1 MLRKIDILR
10 YLKYKALMEPVHTV
24 VLALYGSF
32 LVLAIA
38 VFNSTA
44 GFICIV
50 AAFLFLAFWNCGYKD
65 RLNDFTVAV
74 RYPFCGT
81 KYLYQSVQ
89 RQNLQCLSCKELY
102 RRFYEEMQQ
111 VPGSLPPGTYKV
123 VTQAMFVQGIRNTE
137 HIQIIKKRKAYRKKI
152 KKLHQAVFLGRCKE
166 CSGKC
171 PVKASSFLK
180 QFYYVKF
187 MKGVLDKTEKK
198 RIIKNSECEF

>member
-1 MLRKIDILR
+1 MVKRADILR

-24 VLALYGSF
+24 VFALCSCFLLLAF
-32 LVLAIA
+32 A

-44 GFICIV
+44 GFICIA
-50 AAFLFLAFWNCGYKD
+50 AAFLCLGFWNCGYKD
-65 RLNDFTVAV
+65 RINDFTVAV
-74 RYPFCGT
+74 RYPFCKT

-89 RQNLQCLSCKELY
+89 RRNLQCLSCKELY
-102 RRFYEEMQQ
+102 RRFYEEMRQ
-111 VPGSLPPGTYKV
+111 VVPDSLPPGTYKV
-123 VTQAMFVQGIRNTE
+123 VTQAMFVQGIRDTE

-171 PVKASSFLK
+171 PAQASSSLK

-187 MKGVLDKTEKK
+187 MKGCT
-198 RIIKNSECEF
+198 

>member
-137 HIQIIKKRKAYRKKI
+137 HIRIIKKRKAYRKKI
-152 KKLHQAVFLGRCKE
+152 KEAASGRFPR
-166 CSGKC
+166 
-171 PVKASSFLK
+171 PV
-180 QFYYVKF
+180 
-187 MKGVLDKTEKK
+187 
-198 RIIKNSECEF
+198 

>member
-1 MLRKIDILR
+1 MNAKKIKEACKVVKRADILR

-24 VLALYGSF
+24 VFALCSCFLLLAF
-32 LVLAIA
+32 A

-44 GFICIV
+44 GFICIA
-50 AAFLFLAFWNCGYKD
+50 AAFLCLGFWNCGYKD
-65 RLNDFTVAV
+65 RINDFTVAV
-74 RYPFCGT
+74 RYPFCKT

-89 RQNLQCLSCKELY
+89 RRNLQCLSCKELY
-102 RRFYEEMQQ
+102 RRFYEEMRQ
-111 VPGSLPPGTYKV
+111 VVPDSLPPGTYKV
-123 VTQAMFVQGIRNTE
+123 VTQAMFVQGIRDTE

-171 PVKASSFLK
+171 PAQTSSSLK

-187 MKGVLDKTEKK
+187 MKGCT
-198 RIIKNSECEF
+198 

>member
-1 MLRKIDILR
+1 MDFMNAKKIKEACKLLRKIDIFR

-24 VLALYGSF
+24 VLALYGCF
-32 LVLAIA
+32 LLLVLAA
-38 VFNSTA
+38 SNSTV
-44 GFICIV
+44 GLICIV

-65 RLNDFTVAV
+65 RINDFTVAV
-74 RYPFCGT
+74 RYPFCKT

-89 RQNLQCLSCKELY
+89 RRNLQCLSCKELY
-102 RRFYEEMQQ
+102 RRFYEEMRQ
-111 VPGSLPPGTYKV
+111 VVPDSLPPGTYKV
-123 VTQAMFVQGIRNTE
+123 VTQAMFVQGIRDTE

-171 PVKASSFLK
+171 PAQTSSSLK

-187 MKGVLDKTEKK
+187 MKGCT
-198 RIIKNSECEF
+198 